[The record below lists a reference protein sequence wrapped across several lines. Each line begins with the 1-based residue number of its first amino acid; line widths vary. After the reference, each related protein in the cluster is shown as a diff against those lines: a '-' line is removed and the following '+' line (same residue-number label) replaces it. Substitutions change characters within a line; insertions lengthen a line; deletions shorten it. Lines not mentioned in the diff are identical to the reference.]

1 MRCFAVVVIVHIVHI
16 VLILVLVVNVIVVGE
31 EGGVINKVILM
42 SNPTTVNFEFF
53 GVELGL

>member
-31 EGGVINKVILM
+31 EGGVINKVTLM
-42 SNPTTVNFEFF
+42 SNPTTVNF